1 MYSYSITLNIAGMTY
16 QFFKTLFKF
25 CFPEKDPEKLDEVE
39 LAVTSDPE
47 TSSVGFGV
55 GSEPRSGS
63 STLESTSA
71 TSTASLPTTLSSTDK
86 PKDKEKGKRSRVK
99 RKESKF
105 YVAMTEK
112 DDVEKMKER
121 AERNMLFICV
131 KVPEVPVRVSYKGE
145 KEKNIEDVQ
154 DVHVLIPTLEYNN
167 ITWTWLDFLVA
178 VRNHS
183 KRVLLS
189 QVYKNQIIMTL
200 IKRVSGFKVS
210 GCMQA
215 IKQKLW
221 RKNIISS
228 DSAGPQEEDKAK
240 MLLGL
245 PVR

>member
-1 MYSYSITLNIAGMTY
+1 MTY

-39 LAVTSDPE
+39 LNGGGGGDME
-47 TSSVGFGV
+47 TASIASGV
-55 GSEPRSGS
+55 STGGNG
-63 STLESTSA
+63 TLESTSA
-71 TSTASLPTTLSSTDK
+71 AASSSNSNVSV
-86 PKDKEKGKRSRVK
+86 KEKGKKSRVK

-105 YVAMTEK
+105 YVSMNEK

-145 KEKNIEDVQ
+145 KEKNIEDVH
-154 DVHVLIPTLEYNN
+154 DVHVIIPTLEYNN

-189 QVYKNQIIMTL
+189 QVKTQT
-200 IKRVSGFKVS
+200 
-210 GCMQA
+210 
-215 IKQKLW
+215 
-221 RKNIISS
+221 
-228 DSAGPQEEDKAK
+228 
-240 MLLGL
+240 
-245 PVR
+245 

>member
-1 MYSYSITLNIAGMTY
+1 MYSTGMTY

-39 LAVTSDPE
+39 PSVTGDPD
-47 TSSVGFGV
+47 TNSVGLGASQEV
-55 GSEPRSGS
+55 RAPG
-63 STLESTSA
+63 STLDMSA
-71 TSTASLPTTLSSTDK
+71 LNSSAASTASSAGSTSS
-86 PKDKEKGKRSRVK
+86 KEKGKKSRVK

-105 YVAMTEK
+105 YVSMTEK

-121 AERNMLFICV
+121 AEKNMLFICV

-189 QVYKNQIIMTL
+189 QVGICIKDIMCCTKIVRV
-200 IKRVSGFKVS
+200 IKKTE
-210 GCMQA
+210 
-215 IKQKLW
+215 
-221 RKNIISS
+221 N
-228 DSAGPQEEDKAK
+228 
-240 MLLGL
+240 
-245 PVR
+245 